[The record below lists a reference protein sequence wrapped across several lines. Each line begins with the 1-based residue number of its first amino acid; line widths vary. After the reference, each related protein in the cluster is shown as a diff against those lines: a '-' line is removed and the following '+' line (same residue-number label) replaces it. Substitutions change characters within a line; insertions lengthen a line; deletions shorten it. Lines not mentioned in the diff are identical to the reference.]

1 MPILTHHSFSGPQEV
16 EPFRARSGAAGT
28 TEAQSFGIQRYTT
41 ADGGPPLYLLGNQ
54 FIAPGTLLR
63 RAVRQNA
70 AGDGWESDGTPWTQ
84 VSGGYAGLQG
94 AAQVRTTARESVAP
108 GANMKTPAGLLIVA
122 ETGSPIPMPASGE
135 PARDPWTG
143 ALTGGT
149 QP

>member
-1 MPILTHHSFSGPQEV
+1 MPILTHPSFSGPQEV

-41 ADGGPPLYLLGNQ
+41 SDGGPPLYLLGNQ

-63 RAVRQNA
+63 RAVRQNS
-70 AGDGWESDGTPWTQ
+70 AGGAWESDGTPWTQ

-94 AAQVRTTARESVAP
+94 AAQVRTTARDSVAA
-108 GANMKTPAGLLIVA
+108 GQAMRTPAGLLIVDA
-122 ETGSPIPMPASGE
+122 TGATIPMPATGE

-143 ALTGGT
+143 ALTGEM